1 MKCIFLLLEFKRSKY
16 TANGSCF
23 LLLLMCLSAKI
34 PRNAAELQR
43 AGDMHY
49 LEKPWIKPFV
59 SAEQMSPPITRPR

>member
-1 MKCIFLLLEFKRSKY
+1 MKCIFLLLEFKMFKY

-23 LLLLMCLSAKI
+23 LLFLMCLSAKI

-49 LEKPWIKPFV
+49 LEKP
-59 SAEQMSPPITRPR
+59 